1 METMA
6 SNQKLNDEIYISVQR
21 YCELRNIGESTFWR
35 MKKENNIAH
44 KIVRLKGYGKK
55 LFLLIKK
62 EQIVYI
68 NKQGDVL
75 L

>member
-6 SNQKLNDEIYISVQR
+6 SNQKLNDEIYISIKR
-21 YCELRNIGESTFWR
+21 YCELRNISESTFWR
-35 MKKENNIAH
+35 MKKADKFH
-44 KIVRLKGYGKK
+44 YKIVKLKGYGKK
-55 LFLLIKK
+55 HFLLIKK

-68 NKQGDVL
+68 NKQGNVL